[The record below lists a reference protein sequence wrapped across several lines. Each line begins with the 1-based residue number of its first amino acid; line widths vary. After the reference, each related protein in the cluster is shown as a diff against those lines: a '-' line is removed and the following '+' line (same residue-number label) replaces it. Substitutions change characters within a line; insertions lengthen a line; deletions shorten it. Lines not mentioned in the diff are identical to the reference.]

1 MLKEM
6 SERTRSSK
14 EGRISRAGN
23 DVYST
28 AEGSGW
34 GVVGR
39 GGECHY
45 SNLFKKASSPAAA
58 SQSHNETHRVRS
70 SIISTPAFE

>member
-1 MLKEM
+1 MAKICNKGQDEKGKAQKGLTSFEVRINNNLKGRMLKEM

-28 AEGSGW
+28 AEGSGG

-39 GGECHY
+39 GGE
-45 SNLFKKASSPAAA
+45 
-58 SQSHNETHRVRS
+58 
-70 SIISTPAFE
+70 

>member
-28 AEGSGW
+28 AEGSG
-34 GVVGR
+34 GGAVGR
-39 GGECHY
+39 GGE
-45 SNLFKKASSPAAA
+45 
-58 SQSHNETHRVRS
+58 
-70 SIISTPAFE
+70 